1 MILFHSRRGQGQQS
15 IFPSSVLSTYVMSVK
30 TVYLSET
37 QQADS
42 INFLYSLLSVK
53 IVQIV
58 YWGIT
63 QQTDP
68 ICLLGPLLTS
78 LSVQFYFPDDS
89 PDQLPCIR
97 PSGSS

>member
-1 MILFHSRRGQGQQS
+1 ML
-15 IFPSSVLSTYVMSVK
+15 VK

-68 ICLLGPLLTS
+68 ICLLCPLLTC
-78 LSVQFYFPDDS
+78 LSVSVSQFYFPVTHLTSCLVSALLD
-89 PDQLPCIR
+89 LLE
-97 PSGSS
+97 

>member
-1 MILFHSRRGQGQQS
+1 
-15 IFPSSVLSTYVMSVK
+15 MSVK

-42 INFLYSLLSVK
+42 INFLDPLLSVK

-68 ICLLGPLLTS
+68 ICLLCPLLTS
-78 LSVQFYFPDDS
+78 LSVS
-89 PDQLPCIR
+89 VSHCL
-97 PSGSS
+97 SSISL